1 MAECVLCGGHILSSS
16 IGCLNCSN
24 LNLSINDRFE
34 ELEEMLQSDCSKCD
48 KKCSKKVKNN
58 THFVDYP
65 YTLETTKVFLNEKW
79 QNVSVI
85 REEQFLNG
93 TKSRDLC

>member
-1 MAECVLCGGHILSSS
+1 MIDFIETEVVINNSS
-16 IGCLNCSN
+16 
-24 LNLSINDRFE
+24 
-34 ELEEMLQSDCSKCD
+34 
-48 KKCSKKVKNN
+48 SKKVKNN

-65 YTLETTKVFLNEKW
+65 YNLETTKVFLNEKW

-93 TKSRDLC
+93 TK

>member
-34 ELEEMLQSDCSKCD
+34 EFEEMLQSDCSKCD
-48 KKCSKKVKNN
+48 KKCSKKVKNKCCKKYLKKGKHCSKCPICITN
-58 THFVDYP
+58 VEHGDDFFV
-65 YTLETTKVFLNEKW
+65 
-79 QNVSVI
+79 
-85 REEQFLNG
+85 
-93 TKSRDLC
+93 